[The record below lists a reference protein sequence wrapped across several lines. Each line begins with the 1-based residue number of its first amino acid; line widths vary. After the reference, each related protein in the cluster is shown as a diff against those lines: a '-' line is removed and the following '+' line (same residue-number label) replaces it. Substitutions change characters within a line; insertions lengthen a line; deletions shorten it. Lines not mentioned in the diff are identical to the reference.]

1 MAEIRV
7 THSWLNPGA
16 ADAVAGSVE
25 ASHEISR
32 QWQGFMTARLVLGFV
47 LVSLQT
53 ALYATGTSHS
63 QAQIAI
69 SAAYLAGTLASKL
82 FIQPRPLGQAFN
94 RVWGALVGIDLLTFS
109 ALQMLQGGATSI
121 STINYTPL
129 FALPVLVASVLGS
142 MRLALGT
149 AAGITVLMLGV
160 SIWSYLQS
168 PIDSAPYFVQ
178 PALSGAG
185 YFAIAWLSNQ
195 LASRLTTEG
204 QRARQSQLAASI
216 QRQVNELVIE
226 SLPDGVLI
234 VDERGCVH
242 AANPAARQLLGSQ
255 QALHATVFDLK
266 EETGWFPLLNLTR
279 LSVGTGQS
287 HEEDVTIRHGQQGP
301 RRVHARTRLAAP
313 QGTAG
318 ESLCVLFLQD
328 QRELEARMR
337 TEKLAGM
344 GRLSTAVAHEIRNP
358 LSAIT
363 QANALLDEDVSD
375 PRLKRLTAMVSQNA
389 KRLEKIVNDILNVSR
404 VQPYDPDYLI
414 PALPLDSTVHR
425 ICSDWA
431 SQNSSQ
437 GRLTIHRSDPAVDVR
452 FDIEHL
458 RRVLVNLLDN
468 ARRHTPELPD
478 TIQVMA
484 SVSDDKNATIS
495 IWSNAPPM
503 DQSVERHL
511 FEPFFSSD
519 SRSSGLGLFICREL
533 CERHD
538 ASLIYQRNVRNARGH
553 PAEGNDFV
561 VTLHRAYA
569 HDNAPTAET
578 STTPWQPPLY

>member
-1 MAEIRV
+1 VAEEARA
-7 THSWLNPGA
+7 HSWLNPGTPDTGEGNF
-16 ADAVAGSVE
+16 DASYE
-25 ASHEISR
+25 MSR
-32 QWQGFMTARLVLGFV
+32 QWQGFITARLVLGFV
-47 LVSLQT
+47 LVTLQI
-53 ALYATGTSHS
+53 ALYATGTAHS

-82 FIQPRPLGQAFN
+82 FIRPRPLGQSFN

-109 ALQMLQGGATSI
+109 ALQVLQSGPASI

-168 PIDSAPYFVQ
+168 PTDSTPYFVQ

-234 VDERGCVH
+234 VDERGMVH
-242 AANPAARQLLGSQ
+242 SANPAARQLLGSH

-266 EETGWFPLLNLTR
+266 EEPGWLPLLSLTR
-279 LSVGTGQS
+279 LSVATGQN
-287 HEEDVTIRHGQQGP
+287 HEEDVTIRHSNLGP
-301 RRVHARTRLAAP
+301 RRVHARTRMAAP
-313 QGTAG
+313 QGTTG

-375 PRLKRLTAMVSQNA
+375 PKLKKLTAMVSQNA

-404 VQPYDPDYLI
+404 VQPYDPAHLI
-414 PALPLDSTVHR
+414 PALALGNTLHR

-431 SQNSSQ
+431 SQNGAQ
-437 GRLTIHRSDPAVDVR
+437 RRLAIHGSDPATNVH

-458 RRVLVNLLDN
+458 RRVLLNLLDN
-468 ARRHTPELPD
+468 ARRHTHELAES
-478 TIQVMA
+478 IQVFADVIDAQNA
-484 SVSDDKNATIS
+484 SFS
-495 IWSNAPPM
+495 IWSDAPPM

-538 ASLIYQRNVRNARGH
+538 AVLFYQRNVRTARGI
-553 PAEGNDFV
+553 PIEGNEFV
-561 VTLHRAYA
+561 VTLRRADA
-569 HDNAPTAET
+569 PDNAQTTEPT
-578 STTPWQPPLY
+578 TTPWQPPLY

>member
-1 MAEIRV
+1 MTVLPVA
-7 THSWLNPGA
+7 HSWLNTGTTGA
-16 ADAVAGSVE
+16 ISGDLDSSRE
-25 ASHEISR
+25 MSR

-47 LVSLQT
+47 LVTLQI
-53 ALYATGTSHS
+53 ALYSTGASHNKG
-63 QAQIAI
+63 QIAI
-69 SAAYLAGTLASKL
+69 SAAYLAGTLASK
-82 FIQPRPLGQAFN
+82 FYIQPRPLGQSFN
-94 RVWGALVGIDLLTFS
+94 RVWGALVGFDLLTFS
-109 ALQMLQGGATSI
+109 ALQMLQSNSASI

-149 AAGITVLMLGV
+149 AAGITVLMLGG

-168 PIDSAPYFVQ
+168 PLDSAPYFVQ
-178 PALSGAG
+178 PALSGVG

-204 QRARQSQLAASI
+204 LRARQNQLAANI

-242 AANPAARQLLGSQ
+242 AANPAARLLLGSQ
-255 QALHATVFDLK
+255 QALHAAVFYLK
-266 EETGWFPLLNLTR
+266 EEVGWIALLNLTR
-279 LSVGTGQS
+279 LSFGTGKS
-287 HEEDVTIRHGQQGP
+287 HEEDVTIRHGHHGP

-313 QGTAG
+313 QGTSG
-318 ESLCVLFLQD
+318 ESLCVMFLQD

-358 LSAIT
+358 LAAIT
-363 QANALLDEDVSD
+363 QANALLEEDVND
-375 PRLKRLTAMVSQNA
+375 PKLKRLTAMVSQNA

-404 VQPYDPDYLI
+404 VHPYDPSYLI
-414 PALPLDSTVHR
+414 PALPLDTTVHR

-431 SQNSSQ
+431 SQSGSQ
-437 GRLTIHRSDPAVDVR
+437 GRLTIHGDDKTTDVR

-468 ARRHTPELPD
+468 AHRYTQELPD
-478 TIQVMA
+478 AIQV
-484 SVSDDKNATIS
+484 VSSPVDAQYATIS
-495 IWSNAPPM
+495 VWSDAPPM
-503 DQSVERHL
+503 DPSVERHL

-533 CERHD
+533 CERHN
-538 ASLIYQRNVRNARGH
+538 ASLAYQRTMRNARGH
-553 PAEGNDFV
+553 PTEGNEFV
-561 VTLHRAYA
+561 VTLHRTNAS
-569 HDNAPTAET
+569 DNAQMAET
-578 STTPWQPPLY
+578 SALPWQPPLY